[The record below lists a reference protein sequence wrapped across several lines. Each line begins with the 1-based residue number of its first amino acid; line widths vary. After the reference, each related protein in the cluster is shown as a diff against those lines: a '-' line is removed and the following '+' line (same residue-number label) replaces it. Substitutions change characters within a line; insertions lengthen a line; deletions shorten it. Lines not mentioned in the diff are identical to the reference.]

1 MTAYYIHVGPSLS
14 PRRHGQPLTLAEA
27 IHRAYRHRY
36 AVVYRLLGD
45 KPVPIV
51 AAAGDDE
58 IVFVPTGR
66 RVPRDAVAWCTI
78 HTDEALWLTMLR
90 SP

>member
-1 MTAYYIHVGPSLS
+1 MTAYYLHVGPSLL
-14 PRRHGQPLTLAEA
+14 PRRHGKPLSLAEA
-27 IHRAYRHRY
+27 IHRASGHRY

-51 AAAGDDE
+51 AAAGNDE

-66 RVPRDAVAWCTI
+66 RVPRDAVAWYTI
-78 HTDEALWLTMLR
+78 QNDEALWLTMLR
-90 SP
+90 EP